1 MRKFSVMLLSLAFLL
16 AFQVGS
22 VFANSKLDDAI
33 DPLLGI
39 RYKSGGTTAAGFDCS
54 GFTQYV
60 FKKLGLDLP
69 RDSRSQAKRGE
80 KVDKSQLRA
89 GDLVFFNTN
98 GKGVS
103 HVGIYV
109 GDGKFAH
116 SSLSKGITITALTD
130 KYYSQRYLF
139 ARRVIDTE
147 TYQEIATDPE
157 SVAEADSV
165 EAADDGSEALII
177 GTESAA
183 E

>member
-1 MRKFSVMLLSLAFLL
+1 M
-16 AFQVGS
+16 
-22 VFANSKLDDAI
+22 
-33 DPLLGI
+33 GI
-39 RYKSGGTTAAGFDCS
+39 RYKTNGTTTAGFDCS

-60 FKKLGLDLP
+60 FKKLGVDIP

-80 KVDKSQLRA
+80 KVATKDLRA

-116 SSLSKGITITALTD
+116 SSTSKGITITALSD
-130 KYYSQRYLF
+130 KYYVNRYLF

-157 SVAEADSV
+157 VVAEA
-165 EAADDGSEALII
+165 EAAESADASETDALVI
-177 GTESAA
+177 GTEAPTDGQ
-183 E
+183 